1 MKLTRLL
8 AAAGE
13 DKTDRGGK
21 KGPFMLFSSGASL
34 VYFLPLTYP
43 PVLVLIE
50 IPTRLALFGV
60 RLDAQI
66 VRGQKR
72 DYRFVTPSHFELG
85 ASILELVCCQACDM
99 LLIITSKWL
108 STRTGSSYG
117 IHFLYAITVKCHT
130 QLGTVLE
137 YSRST
142 AEDSL

>member
-1 MKLTRLL
+1 MKTRQIE
-8 AAAGE
+8 GE
-13 DKTDRGGK
+13 E
-21 KGPFMLFSSGASL
+21 GPFYAFLERCMFGLFLA
-34 VYFLPLTYP
+34 TYLP
-43 PVLVLIE
+43 PVLVLFE

-108 STRTGSSYG
+108 STGSTVTV
-117 IHFLYAITVKCHT
+117 FLFSI
-130 QLGTVLE
+130 Q
-137 YSRST
+137 SP
-142 AEDSL
+142 